1 MTVKDLIA
9 MCNIEKQNSLTQIEK
24 LVASPHEILIDSDG
38 EGGFIASIPSLPGC
52 LSCGETQDEA
62 MENVM
67 DAKHA
72 WITAAMEDG
81 IAIPDPVLP
90 EPFLAQTEKTMVSQL
105 KLSQRRKNEL
115 YRHTLTTKNRNAH

>member
-90 EPFLAQTEKTMVSQL
+90 EPFLAQTEKNNG
-105 KLSQRRKNEL
+105 KPIEAEPKE
-115 YRHTLTTKNRNAH
+115 KK